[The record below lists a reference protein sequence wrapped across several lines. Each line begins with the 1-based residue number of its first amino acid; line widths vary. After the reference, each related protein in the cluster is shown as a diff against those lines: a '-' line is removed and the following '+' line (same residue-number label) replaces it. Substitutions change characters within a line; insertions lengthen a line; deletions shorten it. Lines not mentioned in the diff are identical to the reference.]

1 LIYPGNREY
10 VRTNVRPGFF
20 VGPGAGHLRQL
31 FSSGQSRANFAT
43 FARSVPTSKIQQFS
57 LKMSVKVS
65 HLSKLFATQLAVND
79 VSFEAHKGEV
89 LGFLGPNGAGK
100 TTTMKIITG
109 YLPASSGTAQ
119 VSGFDVAAQPL
130 EARRRIGYL
139 PEHNPLYRDMYV
151 REYLTFTAGVHG
163 VPQATKRVAEMI
175 ERTGLGSHRHKQINE
190 LSKGYRQRVGLAQ
203 AMLHDPEVL
212 ILDEPTSGLDPNQI
226 VEIRQL
232 IKDLGREKTV
242 ILSTHILGEVEAVCD
257 RAIIINRGKLVADAT
272 IEELKR
278 QFSGQTVIT
287 VEFAETVDAKRLS
300 SIQQVQSVKAL
311 EKNRWQLHAAVQDD
325 IRADIFAFA
334 VANKLTLLELHKE
347 TYSVEDVFQQLTK

>member
-1 LIYPGNREY
+1 
-10 VRTNVRPGFF
+10 
-20 VGPGAGHLRQL
+20 
-31 FSSGQSRANFAT
+31 
-43 FARSVPTSKIQQFS
+43 
-57 LKMSVKVS
+57 MSVKVS
-65 HLSKLFATQLAVND
+65 HLTKLYTQQRAVDD
-79 VSFEAHKGEV
+79 VSFEAHNGEV

-109 YLPASSGTAQ
+109 YLPQSGGT
-119 VSGFDVAAQPL
+119 VEVCGFDVTDRPM
-130 EARRRIGYL
+130 EARSRIGYL

-151 REYLTFTAGVHG
+151 REYLAFTAGVHR
-163 VPQATKRVAEMI
+163 VPQASKRVGEMI
-175 ERTGLGSHRHKQINE
+175 ERTGLGSHRHKQIGE

-257 RAIIINRGKLVADAT
+257 RAIIINRGQLVANAPIGD
-272 IEELKR
+272 LKR
-278 QFSGQTVIT
+278 QFAGQSIVT
-287 VEFAETVDAKRLS
+287 VEFAESADAKRLTT
-300 SIQQVQSVKAL
+300 IKNVQSVQQL
-311 EKNRWQLHAAVQDD
+311 DKNRWQLYAAADQDV
-325 IRADIFAFA
+325 RAEVFAFA

-347 TYSVEDVFQQLTK
+347 THSVEDVFQQLTN